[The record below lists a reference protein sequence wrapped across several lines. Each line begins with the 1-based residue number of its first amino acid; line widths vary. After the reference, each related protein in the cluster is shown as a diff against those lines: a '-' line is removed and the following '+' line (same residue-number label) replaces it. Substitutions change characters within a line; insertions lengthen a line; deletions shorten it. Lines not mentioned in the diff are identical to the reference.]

1 MTYDDDAPNGGP
13 ATATADHVR
22 VLIAEDDPSLREAIA
37 ELIDTEPGFDLV
49 AAVGDTDAAIAVAA
63 EALPDVALV
72 DVKMPGGGGQRA
84 TREIRDRSPATRVV
98 VLSAY
103 EDRRTVLE
111 MLQAGAVGYMVKGT
125 PADQI
130 VETIH
135 RSMRGQGALSVEV
148 TADVIHELTSLL
160 ERSES
165 LSRELQALNRTK
177 SELMQILSHELL
189 TPLTIIQ
196 GFATTIADR
205 WDSLHR
211 SEVAEMAGSVAAAGQ
226 RLQRLIGNL
235 SAASRLEREGQQ
247 VTTRPV
253 PVAEIVD
260 EALER
265 FPGETER
272 IVVEPAGSD
281 VRALADHRL
290 AATSVALVLEN
301 ALSFSDRSGR
311 VNVSVS
317 ATASEVRIAVSDR
330 GPGVP
335 AELRERVFDAFT
347 QVDGSTTRTHEGLG
361 IGLYLA
367 RRIMDHHGGSIGL
380 RDRKGG
386 GSTFVLSFPRFD
398 PVRDADRDAPAP
410 LPGFEPTGRPR

>member
-1 MTYDDDAPNGGP
+1 MTYDDDARPGAPG
-13 ATATADHVR
+13 TATADHVR
-22 VLIAEDDPSLREAIA
+22 VLVAEDDPSLRDAIA

-63 EALPDVALV
+63 HTLPDVALV

-84 TREIRDRSPATRVV
+84 AREIRDLSPTTRVV
-98 VLSAY
+98 ALSAY

-196 GFATTIADR
+196 GFAATIAGR

-253 PVAEIVD
+253 PVAQILA
-260 EALER
+260 EAFDR
-265 FPGETER
+265 FPLEADRLE
-272 IVVEPAGSD
+272 VDASAPE
-281 VRALADHRL
+281 VRALADQRL
-290 AATSVALVLEN
+290 AATAVALVLEN
-301 ALSFSDRSGR
+301 AMSFSDRADR
-311 VNVSVS
+311 VEVSVS
-317 ATASEVRIAVSDR
+317 AGPTEVRIGISDR

-335 AELRERVFDAFT
+335 AELREHVFEAFT

-398 PVRDADRDAPAP
+398 PDREAPADRVVEGTA
-410 LPGFEPTGRPR
+410 R